1 MVKKPFKYTHVGRLP
16 EDWDCLQAIEVI
28 DEISMG
34 PFGSDIT
41 VSNFVSSGV
50 PVLNGY
56 NVSQIMLIDKFQN
69 FVTPKKA
76 KELKKAVAHRGDIIV
91 THRGTIGQVSYIPDS
106 SAYSE
111 YVISQ
116 SQFRVHFN
124 DKRVNSHFLVS
135 YLLSPIGQKYLL
147 ETKGHTGVPALAQP
161 TTNFRRLWIP
171 LPEIAEQVAIA
182 EALSNVDS
190 LISSLQKL
198 IEKKKAIKQGAM
210 QELLTSKKRL
220 PGFSTE
226 WSQATFGDLFDF
238 LPTNAFTRDQMTD
251 TGTIQN
257 VHYGDILT
265 KYGACLDMANTDVPY
280 LLETVS
286 VRKYSESSYAR
297 EGDVIIADTAEDST
311 VGKCVELVN
320 VHGKVLSGQHTML
333 CRPKA
338 TFAPK
343 FLGYYMNAE
352 CFHNQMLP
360 FITGIKVSSIS
371 KANISTL
378 VLKYP
383 TLVEEQQAI
392 AQVFSDMDNEIA
404 QLEKKLAKYQ
414 QIKQGMMQELLTG
427 RIRLVDADRKE
438 QPKTQILQER
448 QPAHNQHF
456 DDAVMIAG
464 IVNAF
469 YSEKYPLGRKKVQK
483 LLYLVRRKEQA
494 DISAFHKKAAGPYAD
509 EVRYKG
515 GEPIAQKNK
524 YIQVKRSEK
533 GSRFEKGVQMQQA
546 MAYLQEWGK
555 QADIDWLVSQFQ
567 YTSVDELE
575 LLATVDMAICDLRRE
590 GKEISVASIKG
601 LIRSNKE
608 WRDKLKKTYFRDSD
622 IQRAIKKCQDLF
634 ES

>member
-1 MVKKPFKYTHVGRLP
+1 MVRKGWKQVTLGDIALFQGGSQPPLSVFSSQKKAGYIRLVQIRDYKTDKYATYIPEKLAKRFCKQDDIMIGRYGPPIFQILRGIEGAYNVALIKALP
-16 EDWDCLQAIEVI
+16 QGVDKEFLYHTLKREDLFQYIDLLSRRTSGQTGVDLTNLKAFELSIPVLTDEQAAIAKAL
-28 DEISMG
+28 
-34 PFGSDIT
+34 SDID
-41 VSNFVSSGV
+41 G
-50 PVLNGY
+50 
-56 NVSQIMLIDKFQN
+56 
-69 FVTPKKA
+69 
-76 KELKKAVAHRGDIIV
+76 
-91 THRGTIGQVSYIPDS
+91 
-106 SAYSE
+106 
-111 YVISQ
+111 
-116 SQFRVHFN
+116 
-124 DKRVNSHFLVS
+124 
-135 YLLSPIGQKYLL
+135 
-147 ETKGHTGVPALAQP
+147 
-161 TTNFRRLWIP
+161 
-171 LPEIAEQVAIA
+171 
-182 EALSNVDS
+182 

-198 IEKKKAIKQGAM
+198 IEKKKAIKQGTM
-210 QELLTSKKRL
+210 QELLTGKKRL
-220 PGFSTE
+220 PGFSVE
-226 WSQATFGDLFDF
+226 WTQAPFGDLFDF

-265 KYGACLDMANTDVPY
+265 KYGACLDMANTGVPY

-286 VRKYSESSYAR
+286 VRKYSESSYVR

-333 CRPKA
+333 CRPKV

-352 CFHNQMLP
+352 CFHNQILP

-371 KANISTL
+371 KANISML

-414 QIKQGMMQELLTG
+414 QINQGMMQELLTG

-524 YIQVKRSEK
+524 YIQVKRNEK

-546 MAYLQEWGK
+546 LTYLQDWGK

-567 YTSVDELE
+567 YTSVNELE

-590 GKEISVASIKG
+590 GKEISVASIKD
-601 LIRSNKE
+601 LIHSNKE
-608 WRDKLKKTYFRDSD
+608 WRDKLKKAYFKDAD
-622 IQRAIKKCQDLF
+622 IQRAIKRCQQLF
-634 ES
+634 EG

>member
-1 MVKKPFKYTHVGRLP
+1 MVRKGWKQVTLGDIALFQGGSQPPLSVFSSQKKAGYIRLVQIRDYKTDKYATYIPEKLAKRFCKQDDIMIGRYGPPIFQILRGIEGAYNVALIKALP
-16 EDWDCLQAIEVI
+16 QGVDKEFLYHTLKREDLFQYI
-28 DEISMG
+28 DLLSRR
-34 PFGSDIT
+34 T
-41 VSNFVSSGV
+41 SGQTGV
-50 PVLNGY
+50 DLTNLKAFELSIPVLT
-56 NVSQIMLIDKFQN
+56 D
-69 FVTPKKA
+69 
-76 KELKKAVAHRGDIIV
+76 
-91 THRGTIGQVSYIPDS
+91 
-106 SAYSE
+106 
-111 YVISQ
+111 
-116 SQFRVHFN
+116 
-124 DKRVNSHFLVS
+124 
-135 YLLSPIGQKYLL
+135 
-147 ETKGHTGVPALAQP
+147 
-161 TTNFRRLWIP
+161 
-171 LPEIAEQVAIA
+171 EQAAIA
-182 EALSNVDS
+182 KALSDVDS
-190 LISSLQKL
+190 LTSSLQKL

-210 QELLTSKKRL
+210 QELLTGKKRL
-220 PGFSTE
+220 PGFSGE
-226 WSQATFGDLFDF
+226 WSQAPFGDLLDF

-280 LLETVS
+280 LLESVS
-286 VRKYSESSYAR
+286 VRKYSESSYVR
-297 EGDVIIADTAEDST
+297 EGDMIIADTAEDST

-333 CRPKA
+333 CRPKIA
-338 TFAPK
+338 FAPK

-378 VLKYP
+378 ALKYP

-404 QLEKKLAKYQ
+404 QLEKKLSKYQ
-414 QIKQGMMQELLTG
+414 QIKQGMMQKLLTG

-524 YIQVKRSEK
+524 YIQVKRNEK

-546 MAYLQEWGK
+546 LTYLQDWGK

-567 YTSVDELE
+567 YTSVNELE

-590 GKEISVASIKG
+590 GKETSVASIKD
-601 LIRSNKE
+601 LIHSNKE
-608 WRDKLKKTYFRDSD
+608 WRDKLKKAYFKDAD
-622 IQRAIKKCQDLF
+622 IQRAIKRCQQLF
-634 ES
+634 EG

>member
-1 MVKKPFKYTHVGRLP
+1 MVRGWKKATIGSV
-16 EDWDCLQAIEVI
+16 A
-28 DEISMG
+28 EILNGGTPSTSKSEYWNG
-34 PFGSDIT
+34 DIKWCTPSDIT
-41 VSNFVSSGV
+41 KQKNKYLCNTDKTITEKGLKESSA
-50 PVLNGY
+50 VL
-56 NVSQIMLIDKFQN
+56 L
-69 FVTPKKA
+69 PA
-76 KELKKAVAHRGDIIV
+76 KTILLCSRA
-91 THRGTIGQVSYIPDS
+91 TIGAMSIAQIP
-106 SAYSE
+106 
-111 YVISQ
+111 
-116 SQFRVHFN
+116 
-124 DKRVNSHFLVS
+124 L
-135 YLLSPIGQKYLL
+135 
-147 ETKGHTGVPALAQP
+147 
-161 TTNFRRLWIP
+161 TTNQGFKNLVCKENINNEFLYYALIP
-171 LPEIAEQVAIA
+171 LRPQMIELAIGTTFLEISKAALQSIELQLPGTYQEQTAIA
-182 EALSNVDS
+182 KALSDVDS
-190 LISSLQKL
+190 LIFSLQKL
-198 IEKKKAIKQGAM
+198 IEKKNAIKQGAM
-210 QELLTSKKRL
+210 QELLTGKRRL
-220 PGFSTE
+220 PGFSVE
-226 WSQATFGDLFDF
+226 WNQVPFGDLFDF

-286 VRKYSESSYAR
+286 VRKYSESSYVR

-333 CRPKA
+333 CRPKV

-352 CFHNQMLP
+352 CFHKQMVP

-392 AQVFSDMDNEIA
+392 AQVFSDVDDEIA

-427 RIRLVDADRKE
+427 RIRLVDTDGKE
-438 QPKTQILQER
+438 QPQTQVAQKQQP
-448 QPAHNQHF
+448 QPAHNHHF

-469 YSEKYPLGRKKVQK
+469 YSDKYPLGRKKVQK
-483 LLYLVRRKEQA
+483 LLYLLRRKEQA

-524 YIQVKRSEK
+524 YIQIKRNEK
-533 GSRFEKGVQMQQA
+533 GSCFEKGVQMQQA
-546 MAYLQEWGK
+546 MAYLQDWDK

-567 YTSVDELE
+567 YTSVNELE

-590 GKEISVASIKG
+590 GKEISVASIKD

-634 ES
+634 EN